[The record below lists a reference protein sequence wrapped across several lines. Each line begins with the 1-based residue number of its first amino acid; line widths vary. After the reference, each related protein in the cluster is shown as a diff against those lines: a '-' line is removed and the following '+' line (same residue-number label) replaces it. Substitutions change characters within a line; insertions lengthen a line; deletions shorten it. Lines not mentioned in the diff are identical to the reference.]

1 MIQITKT
8 RDIKDLNSFQALVK
22 SNISKIDYVMKF
34 SQSDLVFNM
43 SEELSAEENSLLDE
57 LVLNFEDVDPY
68 LKIPKIYDYV
78 KYDVRHKH
86 FHNIDYK
93 KELTISLIPKRTI
106 AQGEVTRVDW
116 YRSLDESMNPVD
128 LILRVEV
135 VYNRDST
142 GFATS
147 RSTNR
152 VWINRD
158 GSDNENIKIT
168 AKYYFINPSDMID
181 EGLRRRKLLV
191 NSIQIPTLT
200 FMTEVLMPLG
210 YNQQSIVLKGR
221 AFMDDYEQY
230 FSNFVE
236 NSSTITNPA
245 SPDAGMKSIVVRFR
259 DENNNEYTEWLDKAP
274 ASLGGMTTIRQ
285 YLISEF
291 SI

>member
-8 RDIKDLNSFQALVK
+8 RNIKDLNSFQDLVK
-22 SNISKIDYVMKF
+22 SNIPKVDYLMKF
-34 SQSDLVFNM
+34 NESDLVFNL
-43 SEELSAEENSLLDE
+43 SENLDSSENSLLDN
-57 LVLNFEDVDPY
+57 LILNFEDVDPD

-78 KYDVRHKH
+78 KAEARHKH

-106 AQGEVTRVDW
+106 TQGEVTQVDW
-116 YRSLDESMNPVD
+116 YASLNESMEPVN

-147 RSTNR
+147 RTTNR
-152 VWINRD
+152 IWINRD
-158 GSDNENIKIT
+158 GSDNESIKT
-168 AKYYFINPSDMID
+168 TSKYYFINPSDMID

-200 FMTEVLMPLG
+200 FMSEALIPLG
-210 YNQQSIVLKGR
+210 YTQESVVLKGR

-236 NSSTITNPA
+236 NSSTITDPA
-245 SPDAGMKSIVVRFR
+245 SEDAGLKSIVVRLR
-259 DENNNEYTEWLDKAP
+259 DESNPSYVEWLDKAP
-274 ASLGGMTTIRQ
+274 PSLGGMTTIRQ
-285 YLISEF
+285 YLMSEF